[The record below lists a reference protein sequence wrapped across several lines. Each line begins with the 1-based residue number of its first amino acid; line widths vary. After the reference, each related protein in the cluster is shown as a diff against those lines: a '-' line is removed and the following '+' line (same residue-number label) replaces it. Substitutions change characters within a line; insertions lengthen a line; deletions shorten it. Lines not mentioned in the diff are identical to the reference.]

1 MIDIAATVGTVAAVR
16 AGAPPRPPQPGEVPR
31 RREAAAAENS
41 DTPAVPET
49 QSVARKAAEEQ
60 GRYQVRIHSETM
72 RVITEIVDMVTGD
85 TLMYLPAGYR
95 PDAEHEAKPA
105 ADRKGDAGST
115 P

>member
-16 AGAPPRPPQPGEVPR
+16 AGAPPRPPQPGGDPR
-31 RREAAAAENS
+31 RREAASENS

-49 QSVARKAAEEQ
+49 RAIARKAMEEQ

-85 TLMYLPAGYR
+85 TLMYLPPGYR
-95 PDAEHEAKPA
+95 PDAEHEAKPV
-105 ADRKGDAGST
+105 ADRKGDAGSES
-115 P
+115 